1 MAEKIVTDEEEVVL
15 MMGPLS
21 SGSLH
26 SMGTHDSSS
35 SLDWALDAAASK
47 VRPRSSDLRHH
58 KLSRTGTLLPSYCA
72 GPLCIPATFLARL
85 LLSQL
90 EPLQSWLAGH
100 RTSLAGH
107 SVQTTARG
115 ACG

>member
-47 VRPRSSDLRHH
+47 VRPCCSASCHH
-58 KLSRTGTLLPSYCA
+58 KPPHWDTLPLPLCS
-72 GPLCIPATFLARL
+72 GPLCMPASFFHFGCCSA
-85 LLSQL
+85 S
-90 EPLQSWLAGH
+90 
-100 RTSLAGH
+100 
-107 SVQTTARG
+107 
-115 ACG
+115 